1 MNGGALRKEPQ
12 TINTASGACRY
23 YYCYYQALEIN
34 IKLNLSKAA
43 ENLLSHF
50 VRTYQEGKANIM
62 ITFSKGIIEDE
73 QLQMSAVTHLALSG
87 MLFFFLA

>member
-1 MNGGALRKEPQ
+1 MLGALRKEPQ

-50 VRTYQEGKANIM
+50 VRTYQEGKSQYYHRFFPKELLKMN
-62 ITFSKGIIEDE
+62 SCKC
-73 QLQMSAVTHLALSG
+73 QL
-87 MLFFFLA
+87 